1 MGGARA
7 VFKFRLRLHSKKAA
21 APTGSVS
28 LTLVETLQNIN
39 LSTPTPHM
47 GPSCFKKSTGVGGF
61 VNISSENYRQST
73 GARGFV
79 NTSTENYR
87 DNCRSFCVK
96 TQPKMM
102 LVVLCFNHCCG
113 SGSAWIRFFFLDR
126 DPELLFWNRI
136 KLKLQI
142 KKYFI
147 LNFRPLNSGLRVLCR
162 AVVWNRK
169 WQKVGKL
176 FFLNLRCVLQ

>member
-126 DPELLFWNRI
+126 DPELLFWNLI

-142 KKYFI
+142 KNI
-147 LNFRPLNSGLRVLCR
+147 LFWILGLWILDCVFCVGLLYKIE
-162 AVVWNRK
+162 NGRK
-169 WQKVGKL
+169 LVNC
-176 FFLNLRCVLQ
+176 FFLI